1 MPIEAGAIGIRPVNQ
16 PQRPGSTDGVQR
28 REDGGTSSG
37 FKPQTNVAIKTAID
51 DMAGVLSKIST
62 NEKLNMERLPDEVSQ
77 VVKNVLQQAFSMEST
92 LSQGIGSTL
101 ESQRFSMEQLSVFAR
116 MLSQIGALAE
126 KGFSMELSDQMELLL
141 KNFKAMVVSE
151 EGGNALEPVLLSK
164 AAFELI
170 DSKTAEQLPQQLY
183 AILSALSAAS
193 TGQASTSTAQESDAM
208 GFLKQLVQYF
218 MPRPSAEGQGT
229 NIGGQEQGQTQR
241 QEAQSQARQFLQ
253 SMFGN
258 LKAHQAGQS
267 NQTQQP
273 QQMNQTQSQPQPQ
286 MQNQGQPQQVNPQGQ
301 PSQQSQPL
309 NQQGQPQMMNQPQQA
324 QPQQMNQNQPQMQN
338 QGQPQQ
344 VNQQGQPSQQF
355 QPLNQQGQ
363 PSITNQSQQPQPQ
376 QMNQNQPQMQN
387 QGQPQQVN
395 QQPQPLNQQGQPSI
409 MNQPQQSQPQQMN
422 QNQPQMQNQGQPQ
435 QVNQQPQP
443 LNQQG
448 QPSIMNQPQQP
459 QPQQMNQNQPQMQNQ
474 GQPQQMNQPQQQPT
488 NPTQQ
493 GQTAPQADFNNPNSL
508 QGQQQLFSQK
518 LQAQLDRLE
527 QGDDFLIRQQQLKTD
542 LQAAKTVLLKQP
554 LQNTPQTMDTMRDI
568 AQLLM
573 KNQNITERDTST
585 LQNFIN
591 NTQDHLTEG
600 EARHLQNLL
609 RLCQQNVPITV
620 QQAAVQQ
627 KLPDLPRLWAFMQLC
642 DMAPLTSKLS
652 AKAFKRA
659 GRDVAEFA
667 NAMRQ
672 SMGGENSSVQNA
684 AQNNRSLQMMMP
696 LYVGDNDSSYPTYLH
711 VYDENAKDKETGE
724 EKKETWLRLC
734 VLTDYIGAVEL
745 TFRMYESNQ
754 LDMRFYF
761 SERSVA
767 NEFRTYIPSLKEKL
781 KETEL
786 NINEVRIG
794 SVGDKM
800 MSEA

>member
-1 MPIEAGAIGIRPVNQ
+1 MPMEAGAIGIRPVNQ
-16 PQRPGSTDGVQR
+16 PQRTGTTDGIQR
-28 REDGGTSSG
+28 KEDGGSGSG

-141 KNFKAMVVSE
+141 KNFKSLIISE
-151 EGGNALEPVLLSK
+151 EGGSALEPVLLSK

-183 AILSALSAAS
+183 AILSALSASSADQ
-193 TGQASTSTAQESDAM
+193 TSTSTAQESDSM
-208 GFLKQLVQYF
+208 GFLKQLVKYF
-218 MPRPSAEGQGT
+218 MPRPAETGQSSNAEGKD
-229 NIGGQEQGQTQR
+229 QGQLQR
-241 QEAQSQARQFLQ
+241 QAAQSQARQFLQ

-258 LKAHQAGQS
+258 LRAQQSAGQQT
-267 NQTQQP
+267 NQSQQQQQANQSQAQMQNQGQFQQVNQQGQSGQQPQATNQQGQSQTLNQPQSPMQEQTQP
-273 QQMNQTQSQPQPQ
+273 QQMNQQPQAQNQQGQSQVANQSQQMSQAQTQPQ
-286 MQNQGQPQQVNPQGQ
+286 MQNQGQFQQV
-301 PSQQSQPL
+301 
-309 NQQGQPQMMNQPQQA
+309 NQQGQSGQQPQATNQQGQSQTLNQPQSPMQEQT
-324 QPQQMNQNQPQMQN
+324 QPQQMNQQPQAQNQQGQQQAFNQTQPQMQN
-338 QGQPQQ
+338 QGKFQQ
-344 VNQQGQPSQQF
+344 INQQGQPNQQSQVM
-355 QPLNQQGQ
+355 NQSQSQIQEQGQ
-363 PSITNQSQQPQPQ
+363 PLQANQTQQPYQQAQQTSQQ
-376 QMNQNQPQMQN
+376 
-387 QGQPQQVN
+387 
-395 QQPQPLNQQGQPSI
+395 
-409 MNQPQQSQPQQMN
+409 
-422 QNQPQMQNQGQPQ
+422 
-435 QVNQQPQP
+435 
-443 LNQQG
+443 
-448 QPSIMNQPQQP
+448 
-459 QPQQMNQNQPQMQNQ
+459 
-474 GQPQQMNQPQQQPT
+474 
-488 NPTQQ
+488 QQ
-493 GQTAPQADFNNPNSL
+493 GQTAQPQQDFNNPNSL

-527 QGDDFLIRQQQLKTD
+527 QGDDFLVRQQQLKAD

-554 LQNTPQTMDTMRDI
+554 LQNTPQTMDTMQDI

-573 KNQNITERDTST
+573 RNQNITERDTNT

-591 NTQDHLTEG
+591 NNQDHLTEG

-711 VYDENAKDKETGE
+711 VYDENAKDKDTGE
-724 EKKETWLRLC
+724 DKKETWLRIC

-745 TFRMYESNQ
+745 TFRMYENNQ

-781 KETEL
+781 KDTEL
-786 NINEVRIG
+786 NVGEVRIG
-794 SVGDKM
+794 SVGEKM
-800 MSEA
+800 LSEA

>member
-1 MPIEAGAIGIRPVNQ
+1 MPMEAGAIGIRPVNQ
-16 PQRPGSTDGVQR
+16 PQRTGTTDGIQR
-28 REDGGTSSG
+28 KEDGGSGSG

-141 KNFKAMVVSE
+141 KNFKSLIISE
-151 EGGNALEPVLLSK
+151 EGGSALEPVLLSK

-183 AILSALSAAS
+183 AILSALSASSADQ
-193 TGQASTSTAQESDAM
+193 TSTSTAQESDSM
-208 GFLKQLVQYF
+208 GFLKQLVKYF
-218 MPRPSAEGQGT
+218 MPRPAETGQSSNAEGKD
-229 NIGGQEQGQTQR
+229 QGQLQR
-241 QEAQSQARQFLQ
+241 QAAQSQARQFLQ

-258 LKAHQAGQS
+258 LRAQQSAGQQT
-267 NQTQQP
+267 NQSQQQQQANQSQAQMQNQGQFQQVNQQGQSGQQPQATNQQGQSQTLNQPQSPMQEQTQP
-273 QQMNQTQSQPQPQ
+273 QQMNQQPQAQNQQGQSQVANQSQQMSQAQTQPQ
-286 MQNQGQPQQVNPQGQ
+286 MQNQGQFQQV
-301 PSQQSQPL
+301 
-309 NQQGQPQMMNQPQQA
+309 NQQGQSGQQPQATNQQGQSQTLNQPQSPMQEQT
-324 QPQQMNQNQPQMQN
+324 QPQQMNQQPQAQNQQGQQQAFNQTQPQMQN
-338 QGQPQQ
+338 QGKFQQ
-344 VNQQGQPSQQF
+344 INQQGQPNQQSQVM
-355 QPLNQQGQ
+355 NQSQSQIQEQGQ
-363 PSITNQSQQPQPQ
+363 PLQANQTQQPYQQAQQTSQQ
-376 QMNQNQPQMQN
+376 
-387 QGQPQQVN
+387 
-395 QQPQPLNQQGQPSI
+395 
-409 MNQPQQSQPQQMN
+409 
-422 QNQPQMQNQGQPQ
+422 
-435 QVNQQPQP
+435 
-443 LNQQG
+443 
-448 QPSIMNQPQQP
+448 
-459 QPQQMNQNQPQMQNQ
+459 
-474 GQPQQMNQPQQQPT
+474 
-488 NPTQQ
+488 QQ
-493 GQTAPQADFNNPNSL
+493 GQTAQPQQDFNNPNSL

-527 QGDDFLIRQQQLKTD
+527 QGDDFLVRQQQLKAD

-554 LQNTPQTMDTMRDI
+554 LQNTPQTMDTMKDI

-573 KNQNITERDTST
+573 RNQNITERDTNT

-591 NTQDHLTEG
+591 NNQDHLTEG

-711 VYDENAKDKETGE
+711 VYDENAKDKDTGE
-724 EKKETWLRLC
+724 DKKETWLRIC

-745 TFRMYESNQ
+745 TFRMYENNQ

-781 KETEL
+781 KDTEL
-786 NINEVRIG
+786 NVGEVRIG
-794 SVGDKM
+794 SVGEKM
-800 MSEA
+800 LSEA

>member
-1 MPIEAGAIGIRPVNQ
+1 MPMEAGAIGIRPVNQ
-16 PQRPGSTDGVQR
+16 PQRTGTTDGIQR
-28 REDGGTSSG
+28 KEDGGSGSG

-141 KNFKAMVVSE
+141 KNFKSLIISE
-151 EGGNALEPVLLSK
+151 EGGSALEPVLLSK

-183 AILSALSAAS
+183 AILSALSASSADQ
-193 TGQASTSTAQESDAM
+193 TSTSTAQESDSM
-208 GFLKQLVQYF
+208 GFLKQLVKYF
-218 MPRPSAEGQGT
+218 MPRPAETGQSSNAEGKD
-229 NIGGQEQGQTQR
+229 QGQLQR
-241 QEAQSQARQFLQ
+241 QAAQSQARQFLQ

-258 LKAHQAGQS
+258 LRAQQSAGQQT
-267 NQTQQP
+267 NQSQQQQQANQSQAQMQNQGQFQQVNQQGQSGQQPQATNQQGQSQTLNQPQSPMQEQTQP
-273 QQMNQTQSQPQPQ
+273 QQMNQQPQAQNQQGQSQVANQSQQMSQAQTQPQ
-286 MQNQGQPQQVNPQGQ
+286 MQNQGQFHQVTQQGQ
-301 PSQQSQPL
+301 SGQQPQAT
-309 NQQGQPQMMNQPQQA
+309 NQQGQSQTLNQPQSPMQEQT
-324 QPQQMNQNQPQMQN
+324 QPQQMNQQPQAQNQQGQQQAFNQTQPQMQN
-338 QGQPQQ
+338 QGKFQQ
-344 VNQQGQPSQQF
+344 INQQGQPNQQSQVM
-355 QPLNQQGQ
+355 NQSQSQIQEQGQ
-363 PSITNQSQQPQPQ
+363 PLQANQTQQPYQQAQQTSQQ
-376 QMNQNQPQMQN
+376 
-387 QGQPQQVN
+387 
-395 QQPQPLNQQGQPSI
+395 
-409 MNQPQQSQPQQMN
+409 
-422 QNQPQMQNQGQPQ
+422 
-435 QVNQQPQP
+435 
-443 LNQQG
+443 
-448 QPSIMNQPQQP
+448 
-459 QPQQMNQNQPQMQNQ
+459 
-474 GQPQQMNQPQQQPT
+474 
-488 NPTQQ
+488 QQ
-493 GQTAPQADFNNPNSL
+493 GQTAQPQQDFNNPNSL

-527 QGDDFLIRQQQLKTD
+527 QGDDFLVRQQQLKAD

-554 LQNTPQTMDTMRDI
+554 LQNTPQTMDTMKDI

-573 KNQNITERDTST
+573 RNQNITERDTNT

-591 NTQDHLTEG
+591 NNQDHLTEG

-711 VYDENAKDKETGE
+711 VYDENAKDKDTGE
-724 EKKETWLRLC
+724 DKKETWLRIC

-745 TFRMYESNQ
+745 TFRMYENNQ

-781 KETEL
+781 KDTEL
-786 NINEVRIG
+786 NVGEVRIG
-794 SVGDKM
+794 SVGEKM
-800 MSEA
+800 LSEA

>member
-1 MPIEAGAIGIRPVNQ
+1 MPMEAGAIGIRPVNQ

-141 KNFKAMVVSE
+141 KNFKAMIVSE

-183 AILSALSAAS
+183 AILSALSSAGS

-218 MPRPSAEGQGT
+218 MPRPSAEGQST
-229 NIGGQEQGQTQR
+229 NVGGQEQGQTQR

-267 NQTQQP
+267 NQAQQP
-273 QQMNQTQSQPQPQ
+273 QQMNQSQS
-286 MQNQGQPQQVNPQGQ
+286 
-301 PSQQSQPL
+301 S
-309 NQQGQPQMMNQPQQA
+309 
-324 QPQQMNQNQPQMQN
+324 QQMNQNQPQMQN

-344 VNQQGQPSQQF
+344 INQQQPQA
-355 QPLNQQGQ
+355 
-363 PSITNQSQQPQPQ
+363 SQQPQL
-376 QMNQNQPQMQN
+376 MNQNQPQMQN
-387 QGQPQQVN
+387 QGQPQQVDQQGQPLN
-395 QQPQPLNQQGQPSI
+395 QQPLNQQGQPQV
-409 MNQPQQSQPQQMN
+409 MNQPQASQQPQLMN
-422 QNQPQMQNQGQPQ
+422 QNQPQMQNQGQA
-435 QVNQQPQP
+435 V
-443 LNQQG
+443 
-448 QPSIMNQPQQP
+448 
-459 QPQQMNQNQPQMQNQ
+459 
-474 GQPQQMNQPQQQPT
+474 QMNQPQQQPT
-488 NPTQQ
+488 IPTQQ
-493 GQTAPQADFNNPNSL
+493 GQTAPQSDFNNPNSL

-724 EKKETWLRLC
+724 EKKETWLRIC

-781 KETEL
+781 KETDL
-786 NINEVRIG
+786 NIAEVRIG